1 MSVTHAESRNVVLA
15 AGATSAL
22 VAWAVVAGGM
32 AGIFADGAAHAV
44 YAAGVAAAVAGMWLL
59 VGWAVW
65 YGRRCGVA
73 GAGLSCGG
81 LACVVAAF
89 PWGALQ

>member
-1 MSVTHAESRNVVLA
+1 MS
-15 AGATSAL
+15 AGITSAL
-22 VAWAVVAGGM
+22 VAWAVTAGGN
-32 AGIFADGAAHAV
+32 AGIFADGVAHAV
-44 YAAGVAAAVAGMWLL
+44 YAAGAAAALAGMWLL
-59 VGWAVW
+59 VGWAVR

-89 PWGALQ
+89 PWGAL